1 MLLKRYLQREVFC
14 QILLYGFQSQEAI
27 NNQRMRVFNKI
38 AEIKTKINQ
47 REEIRV
53 NEALQHWKR

>member
-1 MLLKRYLQREVFC
+1 
-14 QILLYGFQSQEAI
+14 
-27 NNQRMRVFNKI
+27 MRVFNKI
-38 AEIKTKINQ
+38 AEIKTKIDQ